1 MTAMLPFN
9 LREPMVGDLGWII
22 SRQARLY
29 ADEYGWDARFE
40 GLLAEITGRFV
51 SAFQPGRERC
61 WVAERD
67 GAVVGAVFLVCKDE
81 QTAQLRMLYVERSA
95 RGLGLGRT
103 LVDECLR
110 FARAAGYRRM
120 MLWTN
125 DCLVS
130 ARRIYEA
137 AGFTLVEEERHHSFG
152 KDLVGQVWAREL

>member
-1 MTAMLPFN
+1 MTATLPFT
-9 LREPMVGDLGWII
+9 LREPKVGDLGWII
-22 SRQARLY
+22 SRQAKLY

-51 SAFQPGRERC
+51 AAFQPGRERC

-67 GAVVGAVFLVCKDE
+67 GAVIGAVFLVCKDE

-137 AGFTLVEEERHHSFG
+137 AGFALVEEERHHSFG

>member
-1 MTAMLPFN
+1 MSEPAPFT
-9 LREPMVGDLGWII
+9 LREPVVGDLGWII

-51 SAFQPGRERC
+51 AGFKPGRERC

-110 FARAAGYRRM
+110 FARQAGYRRM

-125 DCLVS
+125 DILVS
-130 ARRIYEA
+130 ARRIYVA
-137 AGFTLVEEERHHSFG
+137 AGFELVEEERHHSFG
-152 KDLVGQVWAREL
+152 HDLVGQVWAREL